1 MVKDRI
7 FKVGTA
13 FDKRWE
19 FYSSPAL
26 KGSLVAIPGTAA
38 ALKRKDAYN
47 HHFSKLAIRRAEG
60 LIQAKISQLVDLFRN
75 IAKENR
81 PVDLTRGYRCLTADI
96 ITDYIYQE
104 DFGGLS
110 SKDFRHPVIEACDVL
125 FSASVWT
132 IYFRRTIAVLDR
144 IGSLLSD
151 RALAFLL
158 PQILAIK
165 QFQAVRNPLT
175 KSREKAS

>member
-1 MVKDRI
+1 MVKDRV

-19 FYSSPAL
+19 FYSSPVL

-38 ALKRKDAYN
+38 ALKRRDAHN

-60 LIQAKISQLVDLFRN
+60 LIQAKISQLVDQFRS

-81 PVDLTRGYRCLTADI
+81 PVDLTLGYRCLTADI
-96 ITDYIYQE
+96 ITEYIYKE

-110 SKDFRHPVIEACDVL
+110 SKDFRHPVIEACDTVIT
-125 FSASVWT
+125 SSVWT
-132 IYFRRTIAVLDR
+132 VYFRRTFAVLDR

-151 RALAFLL
+151 RALAFLS

-165 QFQAVRNPLT
+165 QYQAVMNPLT
-175 KSREKAS
+175 ISRDRMS